1 MILNLVRNGLV
12 LSQSFF
18 LGVKKNMKSNLLLLA
33 LLFFSTASAAGFT
46 DEDDFPTWAE
56 EAIEVVKDAGVMT
69 GYGDGSFGPD
79 KPLTRAEAVTLIS
92 RIKVDINDNYNG
104 IPRFPDVIQGAWYD
118 RAIGVAANNGWIRG
132 HDDGRFY
139 PGNTLTRAE
148 FAAMLER
155 AFKLEAETANL
166 ATKYA
171 DVEDGLWFTASVSA
185 MLEHDLVRHNMSVSF
200 KPGNEVSR
208 AEAAWTFA
216 QLLGKPGLIG
226 ASGEVE
232 IDTSDPLDSRRVAIK
247 PRDFNA
253 NKQGYEIERA
263 AIHVEAEPVS
273 EEVLKLN
280 LSSPWQQ
287 IGLLRFSNRFDYRAD
302 VESVRVKLRLD
313 ANDMGPEEGFMLKFE
328 GPDVNIEKTVY
339 TNGELALTGL
349 DKSLEPQEE
358 MVFKVFIKAN
368 PEESFYSRTATGKV
382 FLVEITGEAFKE
394 FVSESRDRDIRV
406 APVEYG
412 DRDLSLFK
420 FEPKKDTE

>member
-1 MILNLVRNGLV
+1 
-12 LSQSFF
+12 
-18 LGVKKNMKSNLLLLA
+18 MKSYLFLLTV
-33 LLFFSTASAAGFT
+33 LFFSVASAASFT
-46 DEDDFPTWAE
+46 DESEFPTWAS
-56 EAIEVVKDAGVMT
+56 EAIDIVKEEGIMT

-79 KPLTRAEAVTLIS
+79 KALTRAEAVTLIS

-118 RAIGVAANNGWIRG
+118 RAIGLAANNGWIRG
-132 HDDGRFY
+132 HDDGHFY

-155 AFKLEAETANL
+155 AFDLEAEDENL
-166 ATKYA
+166 ATEYA
-171 DVEDGLWFTASVSA
+171 DVEADTWYTASVSA
-185 MLEHDLVRHNMSVSF
+185 LLENDLVRHSMSVSF
-200 KPGNEVSR
+200 KPESEVSR

-216 QLLGKPGLIG
+216 QLIGKPGLIG
-226 ASGEVE
+226 AAGEME

-263 AIHVEAEPVS
+263 AIFVEAEPTTT
-273 EEVLKLN
+273 EEVLKFN
-280 LSSPWQQ
+280 LSSDWQQ
-287 IGLLRFSNRFDYRAD
+287 IGNIRFSNRFDYRAD
-302 VESVRVKLRLD
+302 VESLRVRLRLD
-313 ANDMGPEEGFMLKFE
+313 ANDMGPEEGFMLRFE
-328 GPDVNIEKTVY
+328 GPDLDIEKIVY
-339 TNGELALTGL
+339 SNGELALTGL

-358 MVFKVFIKAN
+358 MVLKVSIKAN
-368 PEESFYSRTATGKV
+368 TEESFYARTATGKV
-382 FLVEITGEAFKE
+382 FVMEITGEAFKE

-412 DRDLSLFK
+412 ARDLSLFE